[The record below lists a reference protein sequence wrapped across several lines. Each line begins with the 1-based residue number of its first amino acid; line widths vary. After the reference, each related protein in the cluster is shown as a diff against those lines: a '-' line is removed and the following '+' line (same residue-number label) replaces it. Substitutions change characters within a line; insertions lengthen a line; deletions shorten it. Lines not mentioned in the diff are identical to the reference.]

1 MINPQKINNFVET
14 SIGAGENA
22 AALVSIVILL
32 VAYLVVYPVLIMFVW
47 NSVVKNLYP
56 NDPQDMLE
64 KRKMSYLTAFCIML
78 LLSFFI

>member
-1 MINPQKINNFVET
+1 MIDTQKIINFVENFM
-14 SIGAGENA
+14 GEDN
-22 AALVSIVILL
+22 AALVSTVILL
-32 VAYLVVYPVLIMFVW
+32 VAYLVVYPVLIMYVW
-47 NSVVKNLYP
+47 NFVAKNLYP

>member
-14 SIGAGENA
+14 FMGEDA
-22 AALVSIVILL
+22 AAIVSTVILL